1 MGIIKG
7 KKLMLFIK
15 KSNSYVSVGY
25 ATNHTLSTS
34 ANTISVSHKD
44 LEDAGSGKWDS
55 QDIDTLSWT
64 ITTENF
70 YANDAEG
77 ITFTDLFGYYSAGTE
92 LDVKFAIAAN
102 STTGVP
108 TGGWVAPSAQGSYV
122 MSGKVVIT
130 SIDVNAPVD
139 DNATFSITFTGK
151 GALEAAT
158 I

>member
-7 KKLMLFIK
+7 KKLMLFVK
-15 KSNSYVSVGY
+15 KDSSYVSVGY

-34 ANTISVSHKD
+34 ASTINVSHKD
-44 LEDAGSGKWDS
+44 LEDAGTGKWDS
-55 QDIDTLSWT
+55 QDIDTFSWT

-77 ITFTDLFGYYSAGTE
+77 ITFADLFNYYSAGTE
-92 LDVKFAIAAN
+92 LDVKFAVAAN
-102 STTGVP
+102 STSGVP
-108 TGGWVAPSAQGSYV
+108 TGGWVAPSTTGSYV

-151 GALEAAT
+151 GALSAET
-158 I
+158 L

>member
-15 KSNSYVSVGY
+15 KSSTYVSVGY

-34 ANTISVSHKD
+34 ASTINVSHKD
-44 LEDAGSGKWDS
+44 LQDVAGGKWDS

-77 ITFTDLFGYYSAGTE
+77 VSFADLFGYYTAGTE
-92 LDVKFAIAAN
+92 LDVKFAVAAD
-102 STTGVP
+102 SATGVP
-108 TGGWVAPSAQGSYV
+108 TGGWVAPATGYV

-130 SIDVNAPVD
+130 NIDMNAPVD
-139 DNATFSITFTGK
+139 EKVTFSITFTGK
-151 GALEAAT
+151 GALTAET
-158 I
+158 LS

>member
-7 KKLMLFIK
+7 KKLMLFVE
-15 KSNSYVSVGY
+15 NGGNYVSVGY

-34 ANTISVSHKD
+34 ASTISVSHKD

-77 ITFTDLFGYYSAGTE
+77 VTFADLYTYYASGSE
-92 LDVKFAIAAN
+92 LNVKFGVAEN

-108 TGGWVAPSAQGSYV
+108 DGGWTAPETGDIL
-122 MSGKVVIT
+122 SGKVVIT

-139 DNATFSITFTGK
+139 DKASFSITFTGK
-151 GALEAAT
+151 GALT
-158 I
+158 INADSD